1 VVATKLRAGR
11 AELYEADFHVWA
23 LQQAEKLRAHR
34 LDELDVANLAEEIEG
49 LAIAVRSAVRSRT
62 RTIIEHLLK
71 LEHFPAAEPRHG
83 WRRTLRIQRKEL
95 ADDLSASLQKQLSDD
110 LDELYADGRENAADD
125 LRAHGE
131 HGAAAALPAICPYTF
146 EQILSDWLPQ
156 EPQAP
161 ASA

>member
-1 VVATKLRAGR
+1 VVATKLRAWE

-62 RTIIEHLLK
+62 RTIIEHLLE
-71 LEHFPAAEPRHG
+71 LEHSPAAEPRHG

-95 ADDLSASLQKQLSDD
+95 ADDLSASLRAQLSDD
-110 LDELYADGRENAADD
+110 LEQLYADGRENAADD
-125 LRAHGE
+125 LRARGE
-131 HGAAAALPAICPYTF
+131 HGAAAALPATCPYAF
-146 EQILSDWLPQ
+146 EQILSDWQPQ

>member
-49 LAIAVRSAVRSRT
+49 LAIALRSAVRSRT
-62 RTIIEHLLK
+62 RTIIEHLL
-71 LEHFPAAEPRHG
+71 EHSPAAEPRHG

-95 ADDLSASLQKQLSDD
+95 ADDLSASLRAQLSDD
-110 LDELYADGRENAADD
+110 LEQLYADGRENATDD

-131 HGAAAALPAICPYTF
+131 HGAAAALPASCPYTL
-146 EQILSDWLPQ
+146 EQIASDWQPQ

>member
-1 VVATKLRAGR
+1 VVATKLRAREAG
-11 AELYEADFHVWA
+11 LYEADFHVWA

-49 LAIAVRSAVRSRT
+49 LAIALRSAVRSRT
-62 RTIIEHLLK
+62 RTIIEHLLE
-71 LEHFPAAEPRHG
+71 LEHSRAEPRHG

-95 ADDLSASLQKQLSDD
+95 ADDLSASLRAQLSDD
-110 LDELYADGRENAADD
+110 LEQLYADGRENAADD

-131 HGAAAALPAICPYTF
+131 HGAAAALPATCPYTF
-146 EQILSDWLPQ
+146 EQIASDWQPQ